1 MTKDI
6 VRNYQSYCKTQAK
19 NNNPT
24 VEFTKSLK
32 ELLLNNVSDLQ
43 FVQNVQSGNITISA
57 TQLKKILRK
66 KLPSVY
72 VRVLPIPVNVMDRL
86 YFVV

>member
-32 ELLLNNVSDLQ
+32 ELLLNNVPDLQ
-43 FVQNVQSGNITISA
+43 FVQNVQSGNITISV

>member
-19 NNNPT
+19 NNNPI

-32 ELLLNNVSDLQ
+32 ELLLNNVPDLQ

-57 TQLKKILRK
+57 AQLRKILRK

>member
-24 VEFTKSLK
+24 AEFTKSLK
-32 ELLLNNVSDLQ
+32 ELLSNNVPDLQ
-43 FVQNVQSGNITISA
+43 FVQNVQSGNIAISA
-57 TQLKKILRK
+57 AQLKKVLRK
-66 KLPSVY
+66 KLPSAY